1 LQNGVRGF
9 VVRAFVLRAISAVV
23 LALPLSGCLRDP
35 YVSTSSVVTS
45 GQWKIDRMTDR
56 VAGAPISSASVT
68 AMASN
73 AAEPFPQLSF
83 MQLSCFINSPVISFK
98 FPFKVGSER
107 NSFLGYRFD
116 ENPGHE
122 TNARFVASASTV
134 IIEDDKEV
142 AEFARELAT
151 AKVLYIRIRSF
162 NAGRTAA
169 EFKVDGASAAIAAA
183 YATCPVKPPAPAQRV
198 ATSGLKRRQ

>member
-1 LQNGVRGF
+1 MAYRES
-9 VVRAFVLRAISAVV
+9 VVRASVLGAISAVV
-23 LALPLSGCLRDP
+23 LALPLCGCKRDP

-56 VAGAPISSASVT
+56 VAGAPIGSASVS
-68 AMASN
+68 AMASH
-73 AAEPFPQLSF
+73 AGELFPQDSY
-83 MQLSCFINSPVISFK
+83 MHLSCFINSPVISFK
-98 FPFKVGSER
+98 FSHKVGSER

-134 IIEDDKEV
+134 IIEDNKEV
-142 AEFARELAT
+142 AEFVRELAT

-169 EFKVDGASAAIAAA
+169 EYKVDGASAAIAAA
-183 YATCPVKPPAPAQRV
+183 YATCPVKPLPPPQRV
-198 ATSGLKRRQ
+198 ATQSPSKRR

>member
-1 LQNGVRGF
+1 MLFLLLLG
-9 VVRAFVLRAISAVV
+9 
-23 LALPLSGCLRDP
+23 
-35 YVSTSSVVTS
+35 
-45 GQWKIDRMTDR
+45 KDRMTDR
-56 VAGAPISSASVT
+56 VADAPISSAGVS

-98 FPFKVGSER
+98 FPFKVDSER

-116 ENPGHE
+116 ENPDHDP
-122 TNARFVASASTV
+122 NARFVASASTV
-134 IIEDDKEV
+134 IIEDDREV

-169 EFKVDGASAAIAAA
+169 EFKVDGAAAAIAAA
-183 YATCPVKPPAPAQRV
+183 YATCPVKPPAPPQRA
-198 ATSGLKRRQ
+198 ATSGVKRRQ